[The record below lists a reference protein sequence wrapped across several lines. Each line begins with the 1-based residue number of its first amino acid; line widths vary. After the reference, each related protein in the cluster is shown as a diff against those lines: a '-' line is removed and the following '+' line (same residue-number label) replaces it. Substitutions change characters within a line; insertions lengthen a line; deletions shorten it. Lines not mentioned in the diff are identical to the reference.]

1 MMGVINEGLHDT
13 SWENDE
19 GNKITLM
26 DLLDSTEDIPVSNIS
41 VEELINRLVNNGEPL
56 ISKYY
61 KEVYPD
67 GF

>member
-1 MMGVINEGLHDT
+1 MLYKTVALYY
-13 SWENDE
+13 
-19 GNKITLM
+19 
-26 DLLDSTEDIPVSNIS
+26 NIS
-41 VEELINRLVNNGEPL
+41 VEELIDRLVKNGEPL